1 MTIIRKRKSE
11 VFFLLYEI
19 NSLSHSGI
27 RGMRWGRRRYQNEDG
42 SLTPMGRQHYGVGN
56 SKDAKR
62 YLKAYKRAQRTQ
74 KAIDRTYNR
83 QERDLYDARALANE
97 RGNIRAYNEWDKLNN
112 KIDMNY
118 YYDKEPEY
126 DARSKKYGK
135 ESADKWFDE
144 SLKREMLKKQRTKK
158 FAADWVDRKSP
169 AYADE
174 EYSRLY
180 DKIGDKYADTRS
192 RMTTMRNR
200 AQDTVDYYEPRAYN
214 YDRRIE
220 RAYNQSFAKAQR
232 KWEKQQ
238 ARRQFASSIASIAG
252 QRLADYAVDAAV
264 GAVSKQ
270 LNKAILDNKPS
281 KGRYDYRQD
290 VINTKKSLKSHLK
303 DTVSSGKRVMTEAKL
318 APSYKNLY
326 NRLKASGRVS
336 SFNQFLNEV
345 YYPDLERRR

>member
-1 MTIIRKRKSE
+1 
-11 VFFLLYEI
+11 
-19 NSLSHSGI
+19 
-27 RGMRWGRRRYQNEDG
+27 MRWGRRRYQNQDG
-42 SLTPMGRQHYGVGN
+42 SLTPMGRQHYGVGNARGVKGMPWGIYGN

-83 QERDLYDARALANE
+83 QERDLYDARALAND
-97 RGNIRAYNEWDKLNN
+97 RGTHRAYDEWDKLNN

-126 DARSKKYGK
+126 DARLKKYGK
-135 ESADKWFDE
+135 ESTDKWYDE
-144 SLKREMLKKQRTKK
+144 SVKREMSKKQRTKK
-158 FAADWVDRKSP
+158 FAADWIDRKAP
-169 AYADE
+169 AYSDE

-200 AQDTVDYYEPRAYN
+200 AQDTVDYYEPRAYG

-220 RAYNQSFAKAQR
+220 KAYNMSLAKAQKKYDR
-232 KWEKQQ
+232 Q
-238 ARRQFASSIASIAG
+238 QFASRIGEMAA
-252 QRLADYAVDAAV
+252 QRLTDAAVDAAV
-264 GAVSKQ
+264 NLATNKIREMAKDDSMFLKKSTVSDFAK
-270 LNKAILDNKPS
+270 
-281 KGRYDYRQD
+281 
-290 VINTKKSLKSHLK
+290 NTKK
-303 DTVSSGKRVMTEAKL
+303 RVNSPKQFMTEAKL

-326 NRLKASGRVS
+326 NRLKKSGRVT
-336 SFNQFLNEV
+336 SFNQFLNEI

>member
-42 SLTPMGRQHYGVGN
+42 SLTPMGRQHYGVGYGYAD
-56 SKDAKR
+56 DAKQ
-62 YLKAYKRAQRTQ
+62 YLRFSHLSEMEKRGRKSSKAWY
-74 KAIDRTYNR
+74 
-83 QERDLYDARALANE
+83 
-97 RGNIRAYNEWDKLNN
+97 
-112 KIDMNY
+112 
-118 YYDKEPEY
+118 
-126 DARSKKYGK
+126 
-135 ESADKWFDE
+135 
-144 SLKREMLKKQRTKK
+144 KKQRER
-158 FAADWVDRKSP
+158 DWYNLNEGIRNNQIDNGINL
-169 AYADE
+169 DE
-174 EYSRLY
+174 EVNSYRRRNDKFRDKWINNKVRSDMREYNRRSNADNIMYYRGQSLYRDKANLY
-180 DKIGDKYADTRS
+180 DRYI
-192 RMTTMRNR
+192 
-200 AQDTVDYYEPRAYN
+200 QDS
-214 YDRRIE
+214 
-220 RAYNQSFAKAQR
+220 YNQSFAKAQR

-290 VINTKKSLKSHLK
+290 VIDTKKSLKSHLK

>member
-27 RGMRWGRRRYQNEDG
+27 KGMRWGRRRYQNEDG
-42 SLTPMGRQHYGVGN
+42 SLTPLGRSHYGVG
-56 SKDAKR
+56 
-62 YLKAYKRAQRTQ
+62 
-74 KAIDRTYNR
+74 
-83 QERDLYDARALANE
+83 YDGYAGRE
-97 RGNIRAYNEWDKLNN
+97 
-112 KIDMNY
+112 
-118 YYDKEPEY
+118 
-126 DARSKKYGK
+126 SVKKH
-135 ESADKWFDE
+135 
-144 SLKREMLKKQRTKK
+144 LKREIKTDRYIRKQRRLRDQALEDLDNPNSQAYRIASDMIGTTGGRYSMGDFRSNTRSYYNAKRMQ
-158 FAADWVDRKSP
+158 AERMRDRNNI
-169 AYADE
+169 YV
-174 EYSRLY
+174 
-180 DKIGDKYADTRS
+180 DKISDDYRS
-192 RMTTMRNR
+192 RYSYNPLDNR
-200 AQDTVDYYEPRAYN
+200 YGKRLHLLEGIESIGTKHDPEFYN

-281 KGRYDYRQD
+281 KGGYDYRQD